1 MCESSNAWRRRS
13 IVPLI
18 AALCL
23 PLPTAAAPLRDGLA
37 ARPSVDA
44 GIDATEDDS
53 ATAFNLP
60 AGARLLRDLAY
71 GPHERQRMDIYLP
84 RQPATGAAS
93 APVILMVHG
102 GAWRFGDKAL
112 RRVVENKV
120 THWLPKGFI
129 LVSANYRLLP
139 DTPPLEQ
146 ARDIARALASVQAKA
161 ADWGGDPSRVILMGH
176 SAGAHLVALLTAHPA
191 LAGTEGARPWRGTVA
206 LDSAAM
212 DVVQIM
218 EGRHPRLYDR
228 AFGKSVADW
237 RAASP
242 TLQLT
247 TGAPPLLAVC
257 SLQRKDACPQAEG
270 LRRRAA
276 TLGSQVEVLPQDLSH
291 REINEA
297 LGQPGGYTA
306 AVDAFLQSL
315 LPPP

>member
-1 MCESSNAWRRRS
+1 MFERSEAWRRGAL
-13 IVPLI
+13 VPLI

-23 PLPTAAAPLRDGLA
+23 PLPAAAGPLRDWLA
-37 ARPSVDA
+37 ARTATDA
-44 GIDATEDDS
+44 DIDASDQDS
-53 ATAFNLP
+53 STPFRLP
-60 AGARLLRDLAY
+60 AGARLLSDLAY
-71 GPHERQRMDIYLP
+71 GPHERQRLDIYLP
-84 RQPATGAAS
+84 QQATAKP
-93 APVILMVHG
+93 APVLLMVHG
-102 GAWRFGDKAL
+102 GAWRFGDKAM

-139 DTPPLEQ
+139 DARPLEQ
-146 ARDIARALASVQAKA
+146 TRDIARALATVQARA

-176 SAGAHLVALLTAHPA
+176 SAGAHLVALLNADPA
-191 LAGTEGARPWRGTVA
+191 LAGAAGARPWPGTVA

-218 EGRHPRLYDR
+218 ESRHPRLYDL
-228 AFGKSVADW
+228 AFGDVAADW
-237 RAASP
+237 AAASP
-242 TLQLT
+242 ARQMTAA
-247 TGAPPLLAVC
+247 APPLLAVC